1 MKILNATGCLSKQV
15 VKAPSLNAFKNRLN
29 KNWPKQDIVYEDYKC
44 QISGSDVN
52 PVDLT
57 IGGEFGKEVFRH
69 LVPEEDL

>member
-1 MKILNATGCLSKQV
+1 MSLKTDLTSTGPNKTLSMKTTS
-15 VKAPSLNAFKNRLN
+15 VK
-29 KNWPKQDIVYEDYKC
+29 
-44 QISGSDVN
+44 SGSDVN